1 MMDNPQVILFSEEA
15 KEAMR
20 KQKIAHFSQE
30 EIDAIGDTRTPE
42 ELAAYKESL
51 ADLGR
56 ELFGLG
62 KEVRI
67 FPSSTSPT
75 LLASFDKNGKQTFPP
90 VIRQTRIKEL
100 VCLLQGSVEG
110 CIEFCYHP
118 SLDRILERV
127 MELKKEIEKID
138 D

>member
-1 MMDNPQVILFSEEA
+1 MTEKPQVILFSEEA

-20 KQKIAHFSQE
+20 KQKLAHFSQE
-30 EIDAIGDTRTPE
+30 EIDKLTLTDEERAIHDKWLE
-42 ELAAYKESL
+42 EGKVNLPRQKRINKIDDEYAYKL
-51 ADLGR
+51 R
-56 ELFGLG
+56 
-62 KEVRI
+62 K
-67 FPSSTSPT
+67 
-75 LLASFDKNGKQTFPP
+75 
-90 VIRQTRIKEL
+90 TRIKEL
-100 VCLLQGSVEG
+100 VCMLQGSVEG